1 MHRATK
7 LSATVMVGLALAV
20 APTWVNA
27 ADEKKSTTEA
37 VKTNVSDSWITSKA
51 KIALFAD
58 SRVPGTSVNVET
70 QKGTVFLRGKVDSDA
85 AKSAAEEIAK
95 GIDGV
100 KSVKNELQVVPAS
113 EKKMVEAKDEDL
125 TKQVKTRLHN
135 DARLKKVDVRVDNG
149 VVTLQG
155 KVASIADSARAS
167 QLARGVPGVRAVK
180 NDMTFDSAMDDSSTA
195 PSRLGRAKDTV
206 KDKMMTAKD
215 TVKDKMT
222 TAKDTVKDKMTTMTD
237 GSDKVTGS
245 QTHVAA
251 AQQAL
256 KTNGYNPGPIDG
268 YMGPRTTAA
277 VREYQQ
283 REQLQV
289 TGQLDPDTLGRLGI
303 GVGGATRK
311 PQTP

>member
-1 MHRATK
+1 
-7 LSATVMVGLALAV
+7 
-20 APTWVNA
+20 
-27 ADEKKSTTEA
+27 
-37 VKTNVSDSWITSKA
+37 
-51 KIALFAD
+51 
-58 SRVPGTSVNVET
+58 
-70 QKGTVFLRGKVDSDA
+70 
-85 AKSAAEEIAK
+85 
-95 GIDGV
+95 
-100 KSVKNELQVVPAS
+100 VKNELQVVPAS

-125 TKQVKTRLHN
+125 TKQVKTRLQS

-155 KVASIADSARAS
+155 KVANIADSARAS

-180 NDMTFDSAMDDSSTA
+180 NDMTFDSAMDDPSTVKN
-195 PSRLGRAKDTV
+195 RLGRAKDT
-206 KDKMMTAKD
+206 M
-215 TVKDKMT
+215 
-222 TAKDTVKDKMTTMTD
+222 KDKMTTMTD

-268 YMGPRTTAA
+268 YMGPQTTAA

-289 TGQLDPDTLGRLGI
+289 SGQLDPDTLGRLGI

>member
-37 VKTNVSDSWITSKA
+37 VKTNVSDSWITSKT

-70 QKGTVFLRGKVDSDA
+70 QKGTVFLRGKVESDA
-85 AKSAAEEIAK
+85 AKSAAEDIAK

-125 TKQVKTRLHN
+125 TKQVKTRLHS

-155 KVASIADSARAS
+155 KVANIADSARAS

-180 NDMTFDSAMDDSSTA
+180 NDMTFDSAMDDSSTVG
-195 PSRLGRAKDTV
+195 SRLGRAKDTV
-206 KDKMMTAKD
+206 KDKMTS
-215 TVKDKMT
+215 
-222 TAKDTVKDKMTTMTD
+222 AKDTVKDKMTTMTD

-289 TGQLDPDTLGRLGI
+289 TGQLDPETLGRLGI

>member
-7 LSATVMVGLALAV
+7 LSATVMMGLALAV

-70 QKGTVFLRGKVDSDA
+70 QKGTVFLRGKVDNDA
-85 AKSAAEEIAK
+85 AKAAAEEIAK

-125 TKQVKTRLHN
+125 TKQVKSRLQN

-180 NDMTFDSAMDDSSTA
+180 NDMTFDSAMDDRSTLGNRL
-195 PSRLGRAKDTV
+195 SRTKDT
-206 KDKMMTAKD
+206 M
-215 TVKDKMT
+215 
-222 TAKDTVKDKMTTMTD
+222 KDKMTTMTD

-268 YMGPRTTAA
+268 YVGPQTTAA
-277 VREYQQ
+277 VREFQQ

-311 PQTP
+311 P

>member
-7 LSATVMVGLALAV
+7 LSATVMMGLALAV

-27 ADEKKSTTEA
+27 ADEKKSTTES
-37 VKTNVSDSWITSKA
+37 VKTNVSDSWITSKT
-51 KIALFAD
+51 KIALYAD
-58 SRVPGTSVNVET
+58 NRVPGTDVNVET

-85 AKSAAEEIAK
+85 AKAAAEEIAK

-100 KSVKNELQVVPAS
+100 KSVKNELQVVAKAD
-113 EKKMVEAKDEDL
+113 KKMVEAKDEDL
-125 TKQVKTRLHN
+125 TKQVKTRLQS

-180 NDMTFDSAMDDSSTA
+180 NDMTFDSAMDDPSTMRN
-195 PSRLGRAKDTV
+195 RLGRTKDTM
-206 KDKMMTAKD
+206 KDKMA
-215 TVKDKMT
+215 
-222 TAKDTVKDKMTTMTD
+222 TMTD

-256 KTNGYNPGPIDG
+256 QKEGFNPGPIDG
-268 YMGPRTTAA
+268 YMGPRTAA
-277 VREYQQ
+277 AAREFQQ
-283 REQLQV
+283 KEQLKV
-289 TGQLDPDTLGRLGI
+289 TGQLDPETLGRLNV

-311 PQTP
+311 PQSP

>member
-37 VKTNVSDSWITSKA
+37 VKTNVSDSWITSKT

-70 QKGTVFLRGKVDSDA
+70 QKGTVFLRGKVDNDA

-125 TKQVKTRLHN
+125 TKQVKTRLQS

-155 KVASIADSARAS
+155 KVANIADSARAS

-180 NDMTFDSAMDDSSTA
+180 NDMTFDSAMDDPSTVKN
-195 PSRLGRAKDTV
+195 RLGRAKDT
-206 KDKMMTAKD
+206 M
-215 TVKDKMT
+215 
-222 TAKDTVKDKMTTMTD
+222 KDKMTTMTD

-268 YMGPRTTAA
+268 YVGPQTTAA

>member
-7 LSATVMVGLALAV
+7 LSATVMMGLALAA
-20 APTWVNA
+20 APAWVNA

-37 VKTNVSDSWITSKA
+37 VKTNVTDSWITSKA

-58 SRVPGTSVNVET
+58 SRVSGTSVNVET
-70 QKGTVFLRGKVDSDA
+70 QKGTLYLRGKVDTDA
-85 AKSAAEEIAK
+85 AKQAAEEVAK
-95 GIDGV
+95 GVDGV

-113 EKKMVEAKDEDL
+113 DKKMVEAKDEDL
-125 TKQVKTRLHN
+125 TKQVKTRLQN

-155 KVASIADSARAS
+155 KVANISDSARAS
-167 QLARGVPGVRAVK
+167 QLARSVPGVRAVK
-180 NDMTFDSAMDDSSTA
+180 NDMTFDSAMDDSSTTKDRM
-195 PSRLGRAKDTV
+195 SRTKETM
-206 KDKMMTAKD
+206 KDKMS
-215 TVKDKMT
+215 
-222 TAKDTVKDKMTTMTD
+222 TMTD

-256 KTNGYNPGPIDG
+256 QKEGLNPGPIDG

-277 VREYQQ
+277 VREFQQ
-283 REQLQV
+283 KQQLQV
-289 TGQLDPDTLGRLGI
+289 TGQLDPETLGRLGVGI
-303 GVGGATRK
+303 GGATRK
-311 PQTP
+311 PQSP

>member
-125 TKQVKTRLHN
+125 TKQVKTRLQS

-155 KVASIADSARAS
+155 KVANIADSARAS

-206 KDKMMTAKD
+206 KDKM
-215 TVKDKMT
+215 
-222 TAKDTVKDKMTTMTD
+222 TTMTD

-256 KTNGYNPGPIDG
+256 QKNGLNPGPIDG

-277 VREYQQ
+277 VREFQQ
-283 REQLQV
+283 KEQLQV
-289 TGQLDPDTLGRLGI
+289 TGQLDPETLGRLGI

>member
-37 VKTNVSDSWITSKA
+37 VKTNVSDSWITSKT

-70 QKGTVFLRGKVDSDA
+70 QKGTVFLRGKVESDA
-85 AKSAAEEIAK
+85 AKSAAEDIAK

-125 TKQVKTRLHN
+125 TKQVKTRLHS

-180 NDMTFDSAMDDSSTA
+180 NDMTFDSAMDDSSTVG
-195 PSRLGRAKDTV
+195 SRLGRAKDTV
-206 KDKMMTAKD
+206 KDKMTS
-215 TVKDKMT
+215 
-222 TAKDTVKDKMTTMTD
+222 AKDTVKDKMTTMTD

-277 VREYQQ
+277 VRDYQQ

-289 TGQLDPDTLGRLGI
+289 TGQLDPETLGRLGI
-303 GVGGATRK
+303 GVGGAPRK